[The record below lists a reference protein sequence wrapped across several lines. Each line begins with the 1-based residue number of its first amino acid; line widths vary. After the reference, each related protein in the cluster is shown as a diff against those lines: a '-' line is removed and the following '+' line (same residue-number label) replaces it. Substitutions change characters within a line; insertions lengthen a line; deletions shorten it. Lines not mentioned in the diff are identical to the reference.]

1 MCTGVIA
8 SRAATKQT
16 GPVASVLLAPFWIA
30 SPSARNDVLKLNREA
45 VMRGVPGRCAASAIA
60 AAVGRG

>member
-1 MCTGVIA
+1 M
-8 SRAATKQT
+8 KQT
-16 GPVASVLLAPFWIA
+16 GPVASVRLGPFWIA